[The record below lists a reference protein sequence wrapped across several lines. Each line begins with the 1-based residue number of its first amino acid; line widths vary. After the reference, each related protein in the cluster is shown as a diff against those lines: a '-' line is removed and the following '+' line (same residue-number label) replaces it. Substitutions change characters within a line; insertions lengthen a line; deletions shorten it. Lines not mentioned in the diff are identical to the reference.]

1 MYNLVVEKW
10 SEILNFFKNE
20 YEIADVSF
28 KSWIKPLQ
36 VYSVENN
43 MVTLLFKEN
52 DNMIEYIRKKFY
64 LPLMA
69 SVQEITGEELDI
81 EFVSP
86 AMIEQRERESKGK
99 TASKTADLDQSSAV
113 SGSDLNPLIN
123 NRKIEAN
130 LNPNYTFEN
139 FVVGGNNNYAH
150 AYALA
155 VAESPAE
162 MYNPLFIYGGVG
174 LGKTHL
180 MHSIGNFI
188 LDKDP
193 SAKVRCVTSEIFTN
207 ELINAIRSEN
217 QQAIVEFRNKYRNI
231 DVLLIDDI
239 QFVIGKERSQEEF
252 FHTFNSLYEANKQ
265 IVISSDKPPKDMSTL
280 EERLKSRFEMGL
292 TVDVSAP
299 DYETRMAILL
309 RKAETEGYNIDK
321 EVLEYIANNIK
332 SNIRELEGA
341 LTKIV
346 AFSRVSK
353 SVIDLDFAK
362 DVLKDIISPDENK
375 EITPELIV
383 NTVAEHFHISPAD
396 MASKIKSQDIVF
408 PRQIAMYLCRHY
420 TESSLKTIGTLLGR
434 KDHTTVM
441 HAIEK
446 IQNEVETNESTKNTI
461 EVIKKKIV
469 PN

>member
-1 MYNLVVEKW
+1 MFDLVTQKW
-10 SEILNFFKNE
+10 DEILDFFKTE
-20 YEIADVSF
+20 HDISDVSF
-28 KSWIKPLQ
+28 NAWIKPLEI
-36 VYSVENN
+36 YSVEDGI
-43 MVTLLFKEN
+43 VTLLVKDEN
-52 DNMIEYIRKKFY
+52 IMTGYLQKKYY
-64 LPLMA
+64 LPLKV
-69 SVQEITGEELDI
+69 SIQEVTGEPLDVEFLHGNEL
-81 EFVSP
+81 EAKKKTSP
-86 AMIEQRERESKGK
+86 SKI
-99 TASKTADLDQSSAV
+99 
-113 SGSDLNPLIN
+113 IN
-123 NRKIEAN
+123 VATNDPIKNTRKFEAN
-130 LNPNYTFEN
+130 LNPNYTFDN

-188 LDKDP
+188 LDKTPD
-193 SAKVRCVTSEIFTN
+193 SKIRCVTSETFTN

-217 QQAIVEFRNKYRNI
+217 QSAIVDFRDKYRNI

-239 QFVIGKERSQEEF
+239 QFIIGKERSQEEF
-252 FHTFNSLYEANKQ
+252 FHTFNTLKEANKQ
-265 IVISSDKPPKDMSTL
+265 IVISSDKPPKDITTL

-292 TVDVSAP
+292 TVDISAP

-309 RKAETEGYNIDK
+309 KKAEMEGYNIDN
-321 EVLEYIANNIK
+321 EIFQYIANNIK

-353 SVIDLDFAK
+353 NPIDIDFAK

-375 EITPELIV
+375 EITPELII
-383 NTVAEHFHISPAD
+383 NTVAEHYNISSSD
-396 MASKIKSQDIVF
+396 ICSKKKSQDIVY
-408 PRQIAMYLCRHY
+408 PRQIAMYLCRSL
-420 TESSLKTIGTLLGR
+420 TESSLQVIGTSLGKR
-434 KDHTTVM
+434 DHTTVM

-446 IQNEVETNESTKNTI
+446 IQNEIDVNEATRNTI
-461 EVIKKKIV
+461 DVIKKKII